1 MQYERMRSC
10 KVYVHGIE
18 AGILSE
24 LDNPR
29 EYRFQYN
36 PHYLNG
42 QLPPVSLM
50 MPLRKEEYIS
60 PVLFPYFFNLLS
72 EGDNR
77 AAQSTYHHIDR
88 DDDFGILL
96 ATAQFDTPGA
106 VTVKPIIADHK

>member
-1 MQYERMRSC
+1 MRSC

-18 AGILSE
+18 AGELRE

-29 EYRFQYN
+29 EYRFRYN
-36 PHYLNG
+36 AGYVKSD
-42 QLPPVSLM
+42 LPPVSLL
-50 MPLRKEEYIS
+50 MPVREAEYSS

-77 AAQSTYHHIDR
+77 AAQSSYHHIDR